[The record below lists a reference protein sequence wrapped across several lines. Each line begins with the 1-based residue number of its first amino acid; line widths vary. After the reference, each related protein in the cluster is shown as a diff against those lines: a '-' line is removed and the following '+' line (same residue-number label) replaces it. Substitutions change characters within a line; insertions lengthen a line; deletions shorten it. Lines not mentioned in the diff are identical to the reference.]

1 MVEFTNESMVYKEP
15 MLAGQ
20 LFGFESLVTNIYHSK
35 ATANTMA
42 DIVQVKKSLLAKI
55 FDSLPAVEEAFW
67 KQHLFQ
73 AYKMFLRKED
83 ISYRISH
90 IQKDILQALVSPF
103 RYPPIE

>member
-1 MVEFTNESMVYKEP
+1 MVEFTKENMVYKEP

-35 ATANTMA
+35 VTANTMA
-42 DIVQVKKSLLAKI
+42 DIVQIKKSLLAKI
-55 FDSLPAVEEAFW
+55 FDNLPALEESFW
-67 KQHLFQ
+67 KQNMFQ

-90 IQKDILQALVSPF
+90 IQKDTL
-103 RYPPIE
+103 